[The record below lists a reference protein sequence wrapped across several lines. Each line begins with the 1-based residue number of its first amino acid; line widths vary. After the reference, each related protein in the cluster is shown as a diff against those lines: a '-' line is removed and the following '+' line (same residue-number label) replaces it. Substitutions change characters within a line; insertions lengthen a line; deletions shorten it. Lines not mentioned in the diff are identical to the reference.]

1 MSSDEIDMGFYCNH
15 KAVHLIN
22 ADDRFV
28 IYSPVVMNSDVLAF
42 IGEIEDTK
50 VLGISQDRRNI
61 AELAEKSYPNIDET
75 VEITPGALVLSLMNE
90 QIDLAAIDVTKAIGL
105 EGIRFSPVSK
115 GDYISYSLVVRK
127 DLIDS
132 ERFKDFIKIY
142 NKTVKELNDKATL
155 TSALGMSESLWIMLR
170 IKFIEL

>member
-42 IGEIEDTK
+42 IGEIEDTR

-61 AELAEKSYPNIDET
+61 AELAR
-75 VEITPGALVLSLMNE
+75 
-90 QIDLAAIDVTKAIGL
+90 KAIP
-105 EGIRFSPVSK
+105 I
-115 GDYISYSLVVRK
+115 
-127 DLIDS
+127 
-132 ERFKDFIKIY
+132 
-142 NKTVKELNDKATL
+142 
-155 TSALGMSESLWIMLR
+155 
-170 IKFIEL
+170 